1 MLRLVRAAKTSSLVV
16 LVVLVALVASALA
29 AIVGCGAPAPRP
41 GEQVVLMPKWTLEI
55 RGRPI
60 AVVTL
65 PAHLEDKLVERSGAR
80 AAEYTLHASVGV
92 PREMRGR
99 DLTLA
104 IPMLASRARM
114 IVDDHRIYA
123 LDAQTLGG
131 YREAGPQRFRIPGE
145 RSDTDAL
152 DLEIVIDNAWSASAW
167 IDSVPRLSATLDG
180 DQAFNVVRIVNR
192 VSASMGFAATVMLA
206 FAYAA
211 LFLADR
217 KRFAHGWQCVQAAAT
232 AVYPAFMLGFTQSV
246 FGTRDLAVAAT
257 MLSVAVFANVRYMHV
272 QFGLGKARFAWAIAL
287 PITVV
292 VAIVAGGP
300 FQVTRTVVPLI
311 LPQLLAATIFNCVL
325 FVRAMR
331 ARPRAITIALST
343 FGWPVALVVAG
354 GDMGW
359 FLGLGELTGGFHLA
373 SAGMTAIAVLQ
384 ATALMRDHVM
394 SLRRADDLNVELVA
408 RVRAVE
414 ASNVEMQ
421 SLNDELRRQIA
432 ARSRE
437 LAESLGRMP
446 DVAAPLLTLAPG
458 DLVEDRYRVVGE
470 LGAGGMGAVYLVERV
485 KDARRF
491 ALKVHQAG
499 GTATSLARLA
509 REAQL
514 ASQIDHPNTVTIVDV
529 DVSQSGVLYIVMEHV
544 DGPSLADLRDRFGDV
559 QWALPLLRQIAEGL
573 AAIHAASIVHRDL
586 KPGNVFVA
594 GGVAKIADFGISAH
608 TEGTLDV
615 AGPLDATVDVATTPS
630 AGAPES
636 SLTATG
642 AIMGTPLYMAPE
654 AARGARNAQPASD
667 VFSFGVIA
675 FEMLAGKLPFDA
687 AAVVARLRGRSS
699 PPPPSV
705 AGTRAE
711 IDPALAELVDR
722 CLSADPAARPTASA
736 IARALRER
744 GDVAP
749 DRAIAS
755 ELR

>member
-1 MLRLVRAAKTSSLVV
+1 MLHLDRAAKRTSLFV
-16 LVVLVALVASALA
+16 LAVLAVLVASVLA

-41 GEQVVLMPKWTLEI
+41 GEQVVLIAKWTLEI

-60 AVVTL
+60 GVVTL

-104 IPMLASRARM
+104 IPMLAARARM

-123 LDAQTLGG
+123 LDAQTLDG

-180 DQAFNVVRIVNR
+180 DQAFNVVRVVNR

-232 AVYPAFMLGFTQSV
+232 AAYPAFMLGFTPSV
-246 FGTRDLAVAAT
+246 FGTRDLAVTAT

-272 QFGLGKARFAWAIAL
+272 QFGLGKARFAWGLAL

-292 VAIVAGGP
+292 VAVVAGGP
-300 FQVTRTVVPLI
+300 FQATRTVVPLI

-331 ARPRAITIALST
+331 ARPRAITLALST
-343 FGWPVALVVAG
+343 FGWPLALLVAG

-384 ATALMRDHVM
+384 ATALMLDHVM
-394 SLRRADDLNVELVA
+394 SLRRADDLNVELSA

-414 ASNVEMQ
+414 ASN
-421 SLNDELRRQIA
+421 
-432 ARSRE
+432 
-437 LAESLGRMP
+437 
-446 DVAAPLLTLAPG
+446 
-458 DLVEDRYRVVGE
+458 
-470 LGAGGMGAVYLVERV
+470 
-485 KDARRF
+485 
-491 ALKVHQAG
+491 
-499 GTATSLARLA
+499 
-509 REAQL
+509 
-514 ASQIDHPNTVTIVDV
+514 
-529 DVSQSGVLYIVMEHV
+529 IVMEHV

-559 QWALPLLRQIAEGL
+559 RWALPLLRQIAEGL

-586 KPGNVFVA
+586 KPGNILVA
-594 GGVAKIADFGISAH
+594 GGVAKIADFGISARA
-608 TEGTLDV
+608 EGALDVAGPLGV

-642 AIMGTPLYMAPE
+642 AITGTPLYMAPE

-675 FEMLAGKLPFDA
+675 FEMLTGKLPFEA

-699 PPPPSV
+699 PPPPSI
-705 AGTRAE
+705 AAPRAE
-711 IDPALAELVDR
+711 VDPALAELVDR
-722 CLSADPAARPTASA
+722 CLSADPTARPTAPE
-736 IARALRER
+736 IARVLRER
-744 GDVAP
+744 GDVAR
-749 DRAIAS
+749 DHAIATD
-755 ELR
+755 LR